1 MRVLLTGARGQVGTE
16 VARSLEGRAE
26 ILAPDRARL
35 DLADG
40 GSIVRA
46 VREAR
51 PDVIV
56 NAAAYTAVDRA
67 ESDEASARAIN
78 ATAPGILA
86 EEAKRCGA
94 LLLHYSTDYVF
105 DGTKR
110 SPYAESDPVN
120 PINAY
125 GRTKLEGERA
135 IAQSGCDHLILRTE
149 WVYGPHG
156 SNFLLTMLRLAATR
170 PELRVVDDQHGAPTS
185 SLQLGRLTR
194 TLLEGPGQEISTPSL
209 ARLRKAQGVY
219 HATASGSTTWC
230 GFARAIFEER
240 LRQPG
245 PSFAAP
251 RVTPIPSSEFPAPAR
266 RPANSVLC
274 CDKLDAAFGARL
286 EDWRAGLRDVLS
298 VLPAG

>member
-26 ILAPDRARL
+26 VLAPDRARL
-35 DLADG
+35 DLSDG

-46 VREAR
+46 VRAVR

-67 ESDEASARAIN
+67 ESDEEAARAIN

-86 EEAKRCGA
+86 GEARRCGA

-105 DGTKR
+105 DGTKPA
-110 SPYAESDPVN
+110 PYVETDPVC
-120 PINAY
+120 PVNAY

-135 IAQSGCDHLILRTE
+135 IAASGCDHLILRTE

-156 SNFLLTMLRLAATR
+156 GNFMLTMLRLAATR
-170 PELRVVDDQHGAPTS
+170 PELRVVDDQRGAPTS
-185 SLQLGRLTR
+185 SRQLGRLTR
-194 TLLEGPGQEISTPSL
+194 TLLEGPSGEMSAASL
-209 ARLRKAQGVY
+209 ERLRAARGIY
-219 HATASGSTTWC
+219 HATASDATTWC
-230 GFARAIFEER
+230 GFARAIFDER
-240 LRQPG
+240 SRQAG
-245 PSFAAP
+245 VAFAAP
-251 RVTPIPSSEFPAPAR
+251 RVTAIPSSEFATPAR

-274 CDKLDAAFGARL
+274 CDKLEEALGARL
-286 EDWRAGLRDVLS
+286 EDWRAGLRDVFS
-298 VLPAG
+298 VLPAA